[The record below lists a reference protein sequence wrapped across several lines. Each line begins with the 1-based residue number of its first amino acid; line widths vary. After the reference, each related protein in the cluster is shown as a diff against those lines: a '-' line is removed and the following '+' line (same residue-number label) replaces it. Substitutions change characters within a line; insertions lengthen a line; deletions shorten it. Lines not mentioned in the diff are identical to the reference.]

1 MPPVQLARLV
11 QALEIAPGAR
21 LLVVAGAT
29 GYSAAILD
37 RLGADVVLLEEEE
50 SLAAAARENL
60 GGLGADRVRVVTGP
74 LVRGHPAGAP
84 YDAILIDGAIEVLP
98 DALAGQ
104 LAPAGHIAT
113 VYRDERLS
121 RAMIFERVGD
131 DVTKW
136 PLFDAWLD
144 VLPGFE
150 RAREFVF

>member
-11 QALEIAPGAR
+11 QTLEIYPGAR
-21 LLVVAGAT
+21 VLIVAGAT
-29 GYSAAILD
+29 GYSAAILA
-37 RLGADVVLLEEEE
+37 RLGADVVLLEEDDA
-50 SLAAAARENL
+50 LAGVARGMLAETGTNSAKIVE
-60 GGLGADRVRVVTGP
+60 GAHM
-74 LVRGHPAGAP
+74 RGHADGGP

-98 DALAGQ
+98 EAIADQ
-104 LAPAGHIAT
+104 LAPGGRLAT
-113 VYRDERLS
+113 IERDDRLS
-121 RAMIFERVGD
+121 RAIIYERVGD